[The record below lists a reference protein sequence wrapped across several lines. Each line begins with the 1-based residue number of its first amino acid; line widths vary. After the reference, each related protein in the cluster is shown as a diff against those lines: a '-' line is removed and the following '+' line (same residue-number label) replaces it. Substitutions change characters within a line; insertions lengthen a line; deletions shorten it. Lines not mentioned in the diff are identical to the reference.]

1 MIICRQITCLCVPQE
16 PRVGPAPAETLD
28 EVSAK
33 IRHQHPLSMLRFVEQ
48 VSQSHWYEH
57 IYNIRKMLI
66 LLLSKARTNATLM
79 FRHHSLSGIL
89 RVRTGRLLEV
99 VQSYTCLNFGQNQ
112 FLVALVHDNFLIKG
126 LCTVMVMQYSTIVLR
141 LSLPIAAR
149 RLAARLQIP
158 PATSAANDQ
167 SRR

>member
-1 MIICRQITCLCVPQE
+1 
-16 PRVGPAPAETLD
+16 
-28 EVSAK
+28 
-33 IRHQHPLSMLRFVEQ
+33 
-48 VSQSHWYEH
+48 
-57 IYNIRKMLI
+57 MLI

-141 LSLPIAAR
+141 LSLPIATR